1 MRGRDTH
8 PNKLIDIGVSR
19 QTYSGVQMSDSTIF
33 CTGCGEVMPADAQFC
48 AKCGKRNATLAT
60 EPESAQPASGA
71 PHSPTVI
78 PAPTERD
85 YTPGAKSRITA
96 GILGILLGGIGVH
109 KFYLNKVGL
118 GILYVVFCWTAIP
131 AIIGLVEGIIYLTQ
145 DDVTF
150 GRQQMVA
157 VRTSTY

>member
-1 MRGRDTH
+1 
-8 PNKLIDIGVSR
+8 
-19 QTYSGVQMSDSTIF
+19 MSESTIF

-48 AKCGKRNATLAT
+48 AKCGKRNATLAAES
-60 EPESAQPASGA
+60 EPAASAPQA
-71 PHSPTVI
+71 PTVI

-157 VRTSTY
+157 VQRSN

>member
-1 MRGRDTH
+1 
-8 PNKLIDIGVSR
+8 
-19 QTYSGVQMSDSTIF
+19 MSDSTIF
-33 CTGCGEVMPADAQFC
+33 CSGCGETMPADAQFC
-48 AKCGKRNATLAT
+48 AKCGKRNVTLAV
-60 EPESAQPASGA
+60 EPAATQTATSNE
-71 PHSPTVI
+71 PTPGVI
-78 PAPTERD
+78 PAPAPGD

-118 GILYVVFCWTAIP
+118 GILYLVFCWTAIP

-157 VRTSTY
+157 VQKSTY

>member
-1 MRGRDTH
+1 
-8 PNKLIDIGVSR
+8 
-19 QTYSGVQMSDSTIF
+19 MSDSTIF
-33 CTGCGEVMPADAQFC
+33 CSGCGETMPTDAQFC
-48 AKCGKRNATLAT
+48 AKCGKRNVTLVT
-60 EPESAQPASGA
+60 EPTPG
-71 PHSPTVI
+71 VI
-78 PAPTERD
+78 PAPAPGD

-118 GILYVVFCWTAIP
+118 GILYLVFCWTAIP

-157 VRTSTY
+157 VQKSSY

>member
-1 MRGRDTH
+1 
-8 PNKLIDIGVSR
+8 
-19 QTYSGVQMSDSTIF
+19 MSDSTIF
-33 CTGCGEVMPADAQFC
+33 CSGCGESMPADAQFC
-48 AKCGKRNATLAT
+48 AKCGKRNVTIAS
-60 EPESAQPASGA
+60 EPTPG
-71 PHSPTVI
+71 VI
-78 PAPTERD
+78 PVPAPGD

-118 GILYVVFCWTAIP
+118 GILYLVFCWTAIP

-157 VRTSTY
+157 VQKSSY

>member
-1 MRGRDTH
+1 
-8 PNKLIDIGVSR
+8 
-19 QTYSGVQMSDSTIF
+19 MSDSTIF
-33 CTGCGEVMPADAQFC
+33 CSGCGESMPADAQFC
-48 AKCGKRNATLAT
+48 AKCGQRNVTLAA
-60 EPESAQPASGA
+60 EPA
-71 PHSPTVI
+71 PSVI
-78 PAPTERD
+78 PAPAPGD

-118 GILYVVFCWTAIP
+118 GILYLVFCWTAIP

-157 VRTSTY
+157 VQKSSY

>member
-1 MRGRDTH
+1 MT
-8 PNKLIDIGVSR
+8 
-19 QTYSGVQMSDSTIF
+19 DSTIF
-33 CTGCGEVMPADAQFC
+33 CSGCGETMPVDAQFC
-48 AKCGKRNATLAT
+48 AKCGKRNVTLAA
-60 EPESAQPASGA
+60 EPTA
-71 PHSPTVI
+71 PQATTPSDPTPGII
-78 PAPTERD
+78 PAPAPGD

-118 GILYVVFCWTAIP
+118 GILYLVFCWTAIP

-157 VRTSTY
+157 VQKSSY

>member
-1 MRGRDTH
+1 M
-8 PNKLIDIGVSR
+8 P
-19 QTYSGVQMSDSTIF
+19 DSTIF
-33 CTGCGEVMPADAQFC
+33 CSGCGESMPADAQFC
-48 AKCGKRNATLAT
+48 AKCGKRNLTLA
-60 EPESAQPASGA
+60 EAAA
-71 PHSPTVI
+71 PGVI
-78 PAPTERD
+78 PAPAPGD

-109 KFYLNKVGL
+109 KFYLNNVGL
-118 GILYVVFCWTAIP
+118 GILYLVFCWTAIP

-157 VRTSTY
+157 VQKSSY

>member
-1 MRGRDTH
+1 
-8 PNKLIDIGVSR
+8 
-19 QTYSGVQMSDSTIF
+19 MSDSTIF
-33 CTGCGEVMPADAQFC
+33 CSGCGETMPADAQFC
-48 AKCGKRNATLAT
+48 AKCGKRNVTVAS
-60 EPESAQPASGA
+60 EPA
-71 PHSPTVI
+71 PSVI
-78 PAPTERD
+78 PAPAPGD

-109 KFYLNKVGL
+109 KFYLNKVRL
-118 GILYVVFCWTAIP
+118 GILYLVFCWTAIP

-157 VRTSTY
+157 VQKSSY

>member
-1 MRGRDTH
+1 MH
-8 PNKLIDIGVSR
+8 
-19 QTYSGVQMSDSTIF
+19 
-33 CTGCGEVMPADAQFC
+33 ADAQYC

-60 EPESAQPASGA
+60 EAQAAQSAPAA
-71 PHSPTVI
+71 DPQVI
-78 PAPTERD
+78 PAPQPGD
-85 YTPGAKSRITA
+85 YVPGAKSRITA
-96 GILGILLGGIGVH
+96 GILAILLGGIGVH

-118 GILYVVFCWTAIP
+118 GILYLVFCWTAIP

-157 VRTSTY
+157 VQRSN

>member
-1 MRGRDTH
+1 M
-8 PNKLIDIGVSR
+8 PNES
-19 QTYSGVQMSDSTIF
+19 IF
-33 CTGCGEVMPADAQFC
+33 CTGCGESMPAQAQFC
-48 AKCGKRNATLAT
+48 ANCGMRNAMLAN
-60 EPESAQPASGA
+60 ENSSQP
-71 PHSPTVI
+71 SPTVI

-85 YTPGAKSRITA
+85 YTPGAKSRVTA

-109 KFYLNKVGL
+109 KFYLNKFGM
-118 GILYVVFCWTAIP
+118 GILYLVFCWTAIP

-157 VRTSTY
+157 VQRSSY